1 MTVNCQYT
9 NQPFTAER
17 VLWTNRE
24 LVDAIVRAALAG
36 QTQAFLDMIIET
48 ERPEDITRVGVN
60 QTLQGV
66 KDNTSEFIKDVV
78 NDLRRALEERL
89 ASANYSAA
97 VTGIKYDLDGDV
109 KDIEVDVRVDW
120 ARD

>member
-1 MTVNCQYT
+1 MTVNCQNT
-9 NQPFTAER
+9 SQTFTAEQA
-17 VLWTNRE
+17 LWTNRE
-24 LVDAIVRAALAG
+24 LVDAIVRAALAS

>member
-1 MTVNCQYT
+1 MTVSIQYT
-9 NQPFTAER
+9 NQTFTAEQA
-17 VLWTNRE
+17 LWTNRE
-24 LVDAIVRAALAG
+24 LVDAMVRAALAS

-66 KDNTSEFIKDVV
+66 KDNTSEFLKDVI